1 MSDAVLLVIVSGI
14 ITLATIYLKARID
27 AKSLIAAALA
37 KTEAAKVTAQLD
49 KVEVKIDG
57 RLTELLE
64 TTKLLAQAQG
74 LAQGK
79 AEGREKQKTDTQEFR
94 DGAAAG
100 LKIEAAKVDITTPQ
114 VVLGEK
120 KKGDKPK

>member
-27 AKSLIAAALA
+27 AKALIAAALA
-37 KTEAAKVTAQLD
+37 KEEAQKVTAQLD

-64 TTKLLAQAQG
+64 TTKLLAEAQG
-74 LAQGK
+74 LRRGK
-79 AEGREKQKTDTQEFR
+79 EEGRIAERANPTTAKSGEQP
-94 DGAAAG
+94 G
-100 LKIEAAKVDITTPQ
+100 LKVDAVKVDITAQ
-114 VVLGEK
+114 SVHLGEK
-120 KKGDKPK
+120 KPDDKTK